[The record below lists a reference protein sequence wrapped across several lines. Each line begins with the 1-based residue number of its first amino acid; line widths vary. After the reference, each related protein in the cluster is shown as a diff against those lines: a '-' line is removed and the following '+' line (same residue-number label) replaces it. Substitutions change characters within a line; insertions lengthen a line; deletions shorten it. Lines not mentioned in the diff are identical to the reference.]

1 MKIHS
6 TCSKFTIIKRLWKD
20 AFIAF
25 DNCYVSYKPSEED
38 CITDM
43 VRRINEGIYAG
54 TLIQRSED
62 DEEIIVY
69 KTQSI
74 VPSGEDS
81 EKYVEIT
88 IKDYF
93 KVEPSMISMCRPDVT
108 VTPVSKINEIFDKAF
123 NAWINKGKHTDYKII
138 YQGTNIPIKI
148 PGISDIEIYDND
160 FGMFG
165 VEYEKWVPSVDQMET
180 GIIYHLKGR
189 FSVDSIYQYGCHGKI
204 FELKD
209 GKDDIV
215 HKFILGE
222 KGFTDNKTFNNIGFY
237 SDPLLDVF
245 FSVDKVDVDS
255 TYCTVHLITAESE
268 QYVKDIEA
276 GKTKTE
282 KEISALTGPDK
293 WVVNNSRTG
302 KETECSI
309 KGGENIEY
317 PASAT
322 IRFDEG
328 PSFLQVRYRPHRGSL
343 EDSISLAKTFDSPSE
358 MFDHII
364 KEWGGLIDKEDL
376 SIGKEDWGPDPRI
389 DWPNCHYVVTKRCG
403 ETTYDIPQCIGMCC
417 YEGHMLVED
426 AVVISESAAEDLK
439 MKEEFEFPKIYTGAE
454 KSGYNKNLKML
465 HDAANYWANK
475 AREERFEK
483 KKED

>member
-1 MKIHS
+1 MKIYS
-6 TCSKFTIIKRLWKD
+6 TYSRFTIIKRLWKD

-25 DNCYVSYKPSEED
+25 DNCYVSYKPGEED
-38 CITDM
+38 NITDM
-43 VRRINEGIYAG
+43 VRRINEGIYPG

-62 DEEIIVY
+62 EEEILVY

-74 VPSGEDS
+74 VPAGEDS
-81 EKYVEIT
+81 EKYIERT
-88 IKDYF
+88 IKEYF
-93 KVEPSMISMCRPDVT
+93 KVEPSIISLCRPDKT
-108 VTPVSKINEIFDKAF
+108 VTPVSKINDTFDKAF
-123 NAWINKGKHTDYKII
+123 NAWINKGNCVDHKVI
-138 YQGTNIPIKI
+138 YQGDSIPIKI
-148 PGISDIEIYDND
+148 PEISDIEIYNNN

-165 VEYEKWVPSVDQMET
+165 VEYENWVPAVDQMET

-189 FSVDSIYQYGCHGKI
+189 FSVDSIYQYGCHRKI
-204 FELKD
+204 FVLKD

-237 SDPLLDVF
+237 SDPLLDIF
-245 FSVDKVDVDS
+245 FSVEAIDTDS
-255 TYCTVHLITAESE
+255 TYCIVHLITAESE
-268 QYVKDIEA
+268 QYIKDIEA
-276 GKTKTE
+276 GKT
-282 KEISALTGPDK
+282 
-293 WVVNNSRTG
+293 RTG

-322 IRFDEG
+322 IRFDED

-358 MFDHII
+358 MFDHIV
-364 KEWGGLIDKEDL
+364 KEWGGLIDTEDL

-389 DWPNCHYVVTKRCG
+389 NWPNCHYVLTKRCG
-403 ETTYDIPQCIGMCC
+403 ETTYDTPQCIGMCC

-426 AVVISESAAEDLK
+426 AVVISESAAKDLK
-439 MKEEFEFPKIYTGAE
+439 MKEEFEFPHIYTGAE
-454 KSGYNKNLKML
+454 KSGYSKIPKLL
-465 HDAANYWANK
+465 HDARNYWANK

-483 KKED
+483 KKEE

>member
-1 MKIHS
+1 MKIYS
-6 TCSKFTIIKRLWKD
+6 TNAKFTIIKRLWKD

-25 DNCYVSYKPSEED
+25 DNCYVSYNPAEED
-38 CITDM
+38 IITDM
-43 VRRINEGIYAG
+43 VRRINEGIFPG
-54 TLIQRSED
+54 TLIQRCEY
-62 DEEIIVY
+62 DEEILVY

-74 VPSGEDS
+74 VPPGEDS
-81 EKYVEIT
+81 EIYIEIT

-93 KVEPSMISMCRPDVT
+93 KVEPSIISLCRPDEAA
-108 VTPVSKINEIFDKAF
+108 TPVSKINNMFDKAF
-123 NAWINKGKHTDYKII
+123 NAWINKGNCVDHKII
-138 YQGTNIPIKI
+138 YQGINIPIKI
-148 PGISDIEIYDND
+148 PGISDIEIYNNN

-165 VEYEKWVPSVDQMET
+165 VEYEKWVPAVDQMET

-209 GKDDIV
+209 DKDDIV

-245 FSVDKVDVDS
+245 FSVESVDTDS
-255 TYCTVHLITAESE
+255 IYCIVHLITAESE
-268 QYVKDIEA
+268 QYIKDIEM
-276 GKTKTE
+276 GKHKTE
-282 KEISALTGPDK
+282 KGISTLSGPDK

-322 IRFDEG
+322 IRFNES
-328 PSFLQVRYRPHRGSL
+328 PNFLQVRYRPHRGSL
-343 EDSISLAKTFDSPSE
+343 EDSIALAKTFDSPSE
-358 MFDHII
+358 MFDHIV

-376 SIGKEDWGPDPRI
+376 SIDKEHNIGPDPRI
-389 DWPNCHYVVTKRCG
+389 NWPNTYYVLTKRCG
-403 ETTYDIPQCIGMCC
+403 TTVYNTPQCIGMCSIE
-417 YEGHMLVED
+417 EGNVC
-426 AVVISESAAEDLK
+426 S
-439 MKEEFEFPKIYTGAE
+439 
-454 KSGYNKNLKML
+454 
-465 HDAANYWANK
+465 
-475 AREERFEK
+475 
-483 KKED
+483 

>member
-1 MKIHS
+1 MKVNYS
-6 TCSKFTIIKRLWKD
+6 TNAKFTIIKRLWKD
-20 AFIAF
+20 GFIVF
-25 DNCYVSYKPSEED
+25 DNCYVSYDTSED
-38 CITDM
+38 PISSM
-43 VRRINEGIYAG
+43 VRRINEHIFPG
-54 TLIQRSED
+54 TLIQGGEGQ
-62 DEEIIVY
+62 EALVY
-69 KTQSI
+69 ETHSI
-74 VPSGEDS
+74 VPYDHDS
-81 EKYVEIT
+81 EPYIERV
-88 IKDYF
+88 IKNYF
-93 KVEPSMISMCRPDVT
+93 KVEPSVISICRPDET
-108 VTPVSKINEIFDKAF
+108 VTPISKINETFDKART
-123 NAWINKGKHTDYKII
+123 AWVAKEGKCVDHKVI
-138 YQGTNIPIKI
+138 YQGIHIPIKI
-148 PGISDIEIYDND
+148 PEIFDIEIYNND

-165 VEYEKWVPSVDQMET
+165 VGENWAPAINQIKT

-204 FELKD
+204 FNLKD
-209 GKDDIV
+209 GKDNMV
-215 HKFILGE
+215 NKFILGE
-222 KGFTDNKTFNNIGFY
+222 KGFIDDKTFNTIGFY
-237 SDPLLDVF
+237 SDPLLDIF
-245 FSVDKVDVDS
+245 FSVEAIDTDS
-255 TYCTVHLITAESE
+255 IYCTVHLITAESE

-282 KEISALTGPDK
+282 KEISTLTGPDK

-389 DWPNCHYVVTKRCG
+389 DWPNCHYVLTKRCG

-426 AVVISESAAEDLK
+426 AVVISESAAKDLK

-454 KSGYNKNLKML
+454 KSGYNKNFKML

-475 AREERFEK
+475 AREERSEK

>member
-1 MKIHS
+1 MKINYS
-6 TCSKFTIIKRLWKD
+6 SNAKFTIIKRLWND
-20 AFIAF
+20 GFAAF
-25 DNCYVSYKPSEED
+25 DNCYVSYDTSED
-38 CITDM
+38 LISNM
-43 VRRINEGIYAG
+43 VRMINEHIFPG
-54 TLIQRSED
+54 TLVQG
-62 DEEIIVY
+62 DEGQEALVY
-69 KTQSI
+69 ETHSI
-74 VPSGEDS
+74 VPYEHDS
-81 EKYVEIT
+81 ESYIERV

-93 KVEPSMISMCRPDVT
+93 KVEPSMISMCRAAET
-108 VTPVSKINEIFDKAF
+108 VTPISKINETFDKART
-123 NAWINKGKHTDYKII
+123 AWCAKEGKCVDHKII
-138 YQGTNIPIKI
+138 YQGIHIPIKI
-148 PGISDIEIYDND
+148 PEISDIEIYNND

-165 VEYEKWVPSVDQMET
+165 VEYEKWVPAVDQIET

-209 GKDDIV
+209 GKYDIV

-222 KGFTDNKTFNNIGFY
+222 KGFTDSKTFNNIGFY

-255 TYCTVHLITAESE
+255 TYCTVHLITAESD

-282 KEISALTGPDK
+282 KEISTLIGE
-293 WVVNNSRTG
+293 
-302 KETECSI
+302 ETVCSI

-358 MFDHII
+358 MFDHIVE
-364 KEWGGLIDKEDL
+364 EWGGLIEKEDL

-389 DWPNCHYVVTKRCG
+389 DWPNCHYVLTKRCG

-454 KSGYNKNLKML
+454 KSGYNKNLKL
-465 HDAANYWANK
+465 IHDAANYWMNK
-475 AREERFEK
+475 AREERSEK
-483 KKED
+483 KKEE